1 MKILTS
7 LIMIGYAMAIAM
19 AIFQVVRDADS
30 IPHALE
36 QLSAGVREALSRLMA
51 WGYALAFAFS
61 AGLIEG
67 FLWQRQQI
75 FAGFYRTVLM
85 ASIPTVMAL
94 VMTAVLFAVVPQVT
108 MILGLLVGLSFC
120 LGLTLLAG
128 RPLVR

>member
-1 MKILTS
+1 
-7 LIMIGYAMAIAM
+7 
-19 AIFQVVRDADS
+19 
-30 IPHALE
+30 
-36 QLSAGVREALSRLMA
+36 MA

-67 FLWQRQQI
+67 FLWQRQQL